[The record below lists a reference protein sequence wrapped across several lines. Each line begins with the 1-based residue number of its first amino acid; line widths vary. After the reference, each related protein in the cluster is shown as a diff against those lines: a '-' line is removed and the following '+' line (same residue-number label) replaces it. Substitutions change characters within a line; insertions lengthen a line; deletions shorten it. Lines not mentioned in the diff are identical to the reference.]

1 MCPDLYA
8 LDFVSFFMH
17 FCTCLWA
24 MNWFTEWGKHFPEII
39 CVMSIKHY
47 STKKAKEKK
56 PFLLIYI
63 NLVNYFQGF
72 VIK

>member
-1 MCPDLYA
+1 
-8 LDFVSFFMH
+8 
-17 FCTCLWA
+17 